1 MNKLILVSIAAVA
14 TVVAVATPGHAQ
26 NAPWCSQRIG
36 ESRAVNCGFYT
47 RDQCM
52 ATMSGIGGYC
62 YENYRLA
69 PAGQISSVVP
79 SRKHRRYRRY

>member
-1 MNKLILVSIAAVA
+1 MNKLILASIVAAAAVVGA
-14 TVVAVATPGHAQ
+14 ASHGHAQ

-36 ESRAVNCGFYT
+36 ESRALNCGFY
-47 RDQCM
+47 RWDQCM

-69 PAGQISSVVP
+69 PAGQILASASSQ
-79 SRKHRRYRRY
+79 KHHRYRRY